1 MVMGYIHVE
10 VISEQISK
18 KPDKPSGDVLN
29 SLRDNTSTIHLL
41 CDGMGS
47 GTQANITATMC
58 VARITEL
65 IRSGT
70 TLRQAF
76 ANIVH
81 SMENA
86 RKKDFS
92 CAFLSVVRVLNDGV
106 ATVLTYEMPGAIFVS
121 PRYSTPLKSITQT
134 FSEGVVGEASC
145 SLNIGEGILLVSDGI
160 TQAGIGKGLPYGWG
174 IEGLNKFVNDSLRNG
189 ANFKELP
196 KLVLKEAKKIWQ
208 QKCEDD
214 CTVSLVYC
222 RKGRV
227 INILTGPPSDPD
239 MDEIVVNKFLSNDG
253 MKIICGATTAKI
265 VARVLG
271 RELEINPNFKSMIA
285 PPDYEIEGIDIVTE
299 GAVTL
304 NQLYNVWDADF
315 NRMEKDSPVTNMYA
329 MINVTDRINM
339 YIGKSKNPAGDDI
352 SFTQSGILS
361 REKILPLLTEKFR
374 SEGKLVWIEEF

>member
-1 MVMGYIHVE
+1 MGYIHVE
-10 VISEQISK
+10 VITEQISK
-18 KPDKPSGDVLN
+18 KPEKPSGDVLD
-29 SLRDNTSTIHLL
+29 SMRDRTSTIHLL

-47 GTQANITATMC
+47 GTQANIAATMC
-58 VARITEL
+58 VSRIKEL
-65 IRSGT
+65 IRGGT

-86 RKKDFS
+86 RKKDYV

-106 ATVLTYEMPGAIFVS
+106 TTILTYEMPGVLFVS
-121 PRYSTPLKSITQT
+121 PRYSTPLK
-134 FSEGVVGEASC
+134 ASC
-145 SLNIGEGILLVSDGI
+145 SLNVGEGILLVSDGI
-160 TQAGIGKGLPYGWG
+160 TQAGMGKGLPYGWG

-189 ANFKELP
+189 ASIKELP
-196 KLVLKEAKKIWQ
+196 KLIIREAKKIWQ

-214 CTVSLVYC
+214 CSVSLVYC
-222 RKGRV
+222 RKGRE

-239 MDEIVVNKFLSNDG
+239 MDEMVVNKFLSNDG
-253 MKIICGATTAKI
+253 LKIVCGASTAKI

-271 RELEINPNFKSMIA
+271 KELEINPNFMSMIA

-304 NQLYNVWDADF
+304 NQLYNVWDADY
-315 NRMEKDSPVTNMYA
+315 NKMEKDSPVTDMYA
-329 MINVTDRINM
+329 MINVADRVNL

-352 SFTQSGILS
+352 SFTQTGILS
-361 REKILPLLTEKFR
+361 REKILPLLVEKFR
-374 SEGKLVWIEEF
+374 SEGKLVWVEEF